1 MFGIDPLYI
10 AMILPVLLFSM
21 WASVKVK
28 SSFSKYSKI
37 PASSGM
43 TGKDTAE
50 YILRANGLAH
60 VKVVKS
66 SGFLSDHYD
75 PKAKEVRL
83 SPDVYSSNSISSIGV
98 AAHETG
104 HALQHA
110 EKYSPLAIRS
120 AVVPMASIGSW
131 GSYII
136 IFLGMIINSA
146 GLMQLGIILFGAVV
160 FFQII
165 TLPVEFNAS
174 TRAKELVRRYSIVG
188 PNEIGGV
195 EKVLSAA
202 AMTYV
207 AAAASAIVT
216 LLYYLIRLGLL
227 SGRDD

>member
-10 AMILPVLLFSM
+10 AMILPVFIFSM

-37 PASSGM
+37 KTASGM
-43 TGKDTAE
+43 TGRETAE
-50 YILRANGLAH
+50 YILKVNGLSH
-60 VKVVKS
+60 IRVVRS
-66 SGFLSDHYD
+66 RGFLSDHYD
-75 PKAKEVRL
+75 PKAGEVRL
-83 SPDVYSSNSISSIGV
+83 SPEVYESQSIASIGV

-120 AVVPMASIGSW
+120 AFVPMASIGSW

-136 IFLGMIINSA
+136 IFLGIIMNSA
-146 GLMQLGIILFGAVV
+146 GLMKLGILLFAAVV
-160 FFQII
+160 FFQLV

-174 TRAKELVRRYSIVG
+174 SRAKELLRRYSIVSTS
-188 PNEIGGV
+188 EIGGV

-216 LLYYLIRLGLL
+216 LLYYLIRLGLIP
-227 SGRDD
+227 GNDD